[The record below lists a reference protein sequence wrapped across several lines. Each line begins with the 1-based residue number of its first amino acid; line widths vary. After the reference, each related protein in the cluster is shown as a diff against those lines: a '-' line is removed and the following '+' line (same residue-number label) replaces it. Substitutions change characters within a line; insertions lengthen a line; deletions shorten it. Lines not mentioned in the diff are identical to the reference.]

1 MKIKPPIPKEHGAWA
16 MLYAPLLIA
25 LLFAGRFEMP
35 ALLFVLVVSVAFL
48 AHEPLAT
55 LARFHAAQTTRKE
68 KLEQARTWLIVY
80 AIIIAPACVLLLFSY
95 RRWHLLT
102 LGALLLVLLGLHT
115 YLTAKRV
122 ERQFTGEIL
131 GVLSLTLTA
140 PAAYY
145 VALGQFDKI
154 AWWLWILNLLY
165 FSSAV
170 FYVKMRVS
178 RSVKKPDANLLTW
191 QCAWYHALL
200 LVGISLLVW
209 RGWFS
214 LLVLIAF
221 APVIGRAFSA
231 MWLEEKRLNLK
242 RLGLAELGYTLAFML
257 FLLIGLRASQP

>member
-1 MKIKPPIPKEHGAWA
+1 

-25 LLFAGRFEMP
+25 LLFAGRFETP
-35 ALLFVLVVSVAFL
+35 VLLFVVVVTLAFL

-55 LARFHAAQTTRKE
+55 LARFHPAPTLRQKQ
-68 KLEQARTWLIVY
+68 LQQARAWLIIY
-80 AIIIAPACVLLLFSY
+80 ALIAAPAAALLLFSY

-102 LGALLLVLLGLHT
+102 IGALLLVLLGLHT
-115 YLTAKRV
+115 YLTAKRL
-122 ERQFTGEIL
+122 ERQFIGELL

-145 VALGQFDKI
+145 VALGQFDQR
-154 AWWLWILNLLY
+154 ALWLWMLNLLY

-178 RSVKKPDANLLTW
+178 RSIKKSNASQLTW
-191 QCAWYHALL
+191 QCAWYHAALL
-200 LVGISLLVW
+200 IGISLLVW
-209 RGWFS
+209 RGGFS
-214 LLVLIAF
+214 LLVLLAF

-242 RLGLAELGYTLAFML
+242 RLGLAEVGYTLL
-257 FLLIGLRASQP
+257 FVIFLVLGLRSLPSFG